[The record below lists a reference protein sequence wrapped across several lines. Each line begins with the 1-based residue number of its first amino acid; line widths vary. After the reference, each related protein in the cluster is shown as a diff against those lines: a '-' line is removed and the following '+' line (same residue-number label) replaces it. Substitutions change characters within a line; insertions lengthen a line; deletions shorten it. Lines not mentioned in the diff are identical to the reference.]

1 MNQSFDCKYRKENEK
16 MKMQTFIVKIGTLLG
31 SIKGAFLE
39 AFAGNLFSGS
49 VNCSGSRRCVVDRLF
64 YN

>member
-1 MNQSFDCKYRKENEK
+1 

-39 AFAGNLFSGS
+39 AFAGNKGLHFHLFILLSIFT
-49 VNCSGSRRCVVDRLF
+49 VKRLIHTL
-64 YN
+64 

>member
-1 MNQSFDCKYRKENEK
+1 ME
-16 MKMQTFIVKIGTLLG
+16 MQTFIVKIGTLL
-31 SIKGAFLE
+31 SNIEGAFLE
-39 AFAGNLFSGS
+39 AFAENLFSGS

>member
-1 MNQSFDCKYRKENEK
+1 
-16 MKMQTFIVKIGTLLG
+16 MKMQTFIAKIGTLLG

-39 AFAGNLFSGS
+39 AFAENLFAGS
-49 VNCSGSRRCVVDRLF
+49 VNCSGSRRCVVDRLL

>member
-1 MNQSFDCKYRKENEK
+1 
-16 MKMQTFIVKIGTLLG
+16 MKMQTFIVKIGALL
-31 SIKGAFLE
+31 SNIKGSFLE

>member
-1 MNQSFDCKYRKENEK
+1 
-16 MKMQTFIVKIGTLLG
+16 MKIQIFIVKIGALLS

-39 AFAGNLFSGS
+39 AFADNLFSGS
-49 VNCSGSRRCVVDRLF
+49 VNGSGSRRCVVDRLF

>member
-1 MNQSFDCKYRKENEK
+1 
-16 MKMQTFIVKIGTLLG
+16 MKMQTFIVKIGALL
-31 SIKGAFLE
+31 SDIKRSFLE
-39 AFAGNLFSGS
+39 AFAENLFAGS

>member
-1 MNQSFDCKYRKENEK
+1 
-16 MKMQTFIVKIGTLLG
+16 MKMQTLIGKMSALL
-31 SIKGAFLE
+31 SNIKGAFLE

>member
-1 MNQSFDCKYRKENEK
+1 
-16 MKMQTFIVKIGTLLG
+16 MKMQTLIGKMSALLS
-31 SIKGAFLE
+31 SIKGSFLE

-49 VNCSGSRRCVVDRLF
+49 VNTNGSRRCVVDRLF

>member
-1 MNQSFDCKYRKENEK
+1 ME
-16 MKMQTFIVKIGTLLG
+16 MQTFIVKISDLLR
-31 SIKGAFLE
+31 SIKGAFFE
-39 AFAGNLFSGS
+39 AFAGNLFVGS

>member
-1 MNQSFDCKYRKENEK
+1 
-16 MKMQTFIVKIGTLLG
+16 MKMQTFIVKIGAFLS
-31 SIKGAFLE
+31 SIKAAFLE

-49 VNCSGSRRCVVDRLF
+49 VKCSGSRRCVVDRLF

>member
-1 MNQSFDCKYRKENEK
+1 
-16 MKMQTFIVKIGTLLG
+16 MKMQTFIVKIGALLG

-39 AFAGNLFSGS
+39 AFAENLFAGS
-49 VNCSGSRRCVVDRLF
+49 VITNGSHWCVVDRLF